1 MLVRQTAAIIAA
13 IADVRDAIADVGATT
28 SSRLQYALSQR
39 RRRNFNVAYR
49 SRFTKSSMYPIA
61 TRASL
66 LQNSSRRECRSYKT
80 ICQLLRLRKVGVL
93 LAPMLLNRQ
102 YGLR

>member
-1 MLVRQTAAIIAA
+1 MLVRQTAAIRAA
-13 IADVRDAIADVGATT
+13 IADVRDAIADVGTTT
-28 SSRLQYALSQR
+28 SSRLQYALSQG

-49 SRFTKSSMYPIA
+49 NRFTKSSMCPIA

-66 LQNSSRRECRSYKT
+66 LQNSSLRERRSYKT
-80 ICQLLRLRKVGVL
+80 ICQLLRLRKVDVL